1 LCSFALTLLADLILY
16 QPMLDWLSSSVNG
29 RVSVALCQQLEVR
42 EPHTHSAMVPR
53 HAFDFIVLVCDQ
65 QAEVKP
71 FLLMYRVGGLIEGGH
86 AAANAALAGAKG
98 EIPSICKSPEG

>member
-1 LCSFALTLLADLILY
+1 MHLTSL
-16 QPMLDWLSSSVNG
+16 P
-29 RVSVALCQQLEVR
+29 
-42 EPHTHSAMVPR
+42 
-53 HAFDFIVLVCDQ
+53 LVYAH

-98 EIPSICKSPEG
+98 KISPICKSPKG